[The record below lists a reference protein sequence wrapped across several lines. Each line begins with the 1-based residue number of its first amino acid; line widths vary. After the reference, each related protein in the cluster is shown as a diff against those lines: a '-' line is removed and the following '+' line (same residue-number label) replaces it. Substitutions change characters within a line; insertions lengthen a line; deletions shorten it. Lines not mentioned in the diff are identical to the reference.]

1 MIFTVKL
8 LLPDNKKDMKDLRWA
23 CRLKG
28 EKRWKQIGLAH
39 IINIAVKT
47 LKEPVFQGDKACH
60 NIHHYISS
68 SGDIYIVGEYEYI
81 LGNNPP
87 EGLLTFL
94 QSSLDI
100 YYGDAFIRNV
110 RKYVLSLPDDITTNG
125 V

>member
-8 LLPDNKKDMKDLRWA
+8 LLPENKKDMKDLRLA

-47 LKEPVFQGDKACH
+47 LKEPVFQSNEVCH
-60 NIHHYISS
+60 NIHYDIHIVE
-68 SGDIYIVGEYEYI
+68 GIYIVGEYEYI
-81 LGNNPP
+81 LEDNPP